1 MVGSTESSGLAGLC
15 REDDVEHF
23 IQNILSWG
31 ERSWELSSA
40 STDQTPS
47 YEEHTD
53 GQTYQNES
61 EVPIC
66 SDLSIAPEDIKSGV
80 RLTDANVFRIRATSH
95 GAKQKEWH
103 KRWPYDFISDGQ
115 INPIRRPLGKGVV
128 INVRGMGFYPIF
140 RGYIALCGEQAG
152 RYTSQVGLK
161 KSARNP
167 TYLGFRVGQLLAMPE
182 DLHGNP
188 AVQDLSAFRDNVG
201 EKPWI
206 FFYQPTDRV
215 GLFENGHL
223 TLAPLSAFTGFTP
236 YIDRLHQLRFTSEES
251 TGLTRLEWNWLLEQ
265 EGKGEL
271 KPSTLRL
278 ELERLSVR
286 SRLFKLFRA
295 ASPNVNQPSVT
306 DALEEHHDEE
316 LPAKQ
321 SPNHENSGED
331 SHTVDGRS
339 TRAKRLVEF
348 AAPTVSATQIS
359 SSVLSTASQPHP
371 SSLKYGR
378 ARNETKALYR
388 ASKHLLGKRK
398 RQKAKEIIKLAG
410 ISDEIVAAKELLSTE
425 NAAEIIAT
433 YKALPSLEAEYE
445 EMSTNIQKCL
455 KPKRKTMGQQFYNQ
469 MFRAAKVC
477 DDEQQK
483 LTEKETTDEDRTHL
497 TESLL

>member
-1 MVGSTESSGLAGLC
+1 
-15 REDDVEHF
+15 
-23 IQNILSWG
+23 
-31 ERSWELSSA
+31 
-40 STDQTPS
+40 
-47 YEEHTD
+47 
-53 GQTYQNES
+53 
-61 EVPIC
+61 
-66 SDLSIAPEDIKSGV
+66 
-80 RLTDANVFRIRATSH
+80 
-95 GAKQKEWH
+95 
-103 KRWPYDFISDGQ
+103 
-115 INPIRRPLGKGVV
+115 
-128 INVRGMGFYPIF
+128 
-140 RGYIALCGEQAG
+140 
-152 RYTSQVGLK
+152 
-161 KSARNP
+161 
-167 TYLGFRVGQLLAMPE
+167 MPE

-201 EKPWI
+201 GKAVE

-271 KPSTLRL
+271 KPSTLRS

-286 SRLFKLFRA
+286 SRLFKSFRA
-295 ASPNVNQPSVT
+295 ASPSVNQPSVT

-321 SPNHENSGED
+321 SPNHEISGED
-331 SHTVDGRS
+331 SVDGRS

-348 AAPTVSATQIS
+348 TAPTVSATQIS

-398 RQKAKEIIKLAG
+398 RQKAKEIIKLAD
-410 ISDEIVAAKELLSTE
+410 ISDKIVAAKELLSTE

-445 EMSTNIQKCL
+445 KMSTNIQKCL
-455 KPKRKTMGQQFYNQ
+455 KPKRKSMG
-469 MFRAAKVC
+469 
-477 DDEQQK
+477 
-483 LTEKETTDEDRTHL
+483 
-497 TESLL
+497 